1 MTSPV
6 FSDAL
11 SQYEAAVTT
20 SVTAARAQVNTAA
33 PGAVQS
39 GIDFAA
45 LGSADLDFLQV
56 GGDAINVFC
65 QTFEAVITE
74 ALSAGILASSIISA
88 IEAGVTL

>member
-20 SVTAARAQVNTAA
+20 SVTNARAQVNAAA

-39 GIDFAA
+39 GIDFDS
-45 LGSADLDFLQV
+45 LVSADLDFLQV
-56 GGDAINVFC
+56 GGDAINVFA
-65 QTFEAVITE
+65 QTFEAIITE
-74 ALSAGILASSIISA
+74 ALSAGILATSIIA
-88 IEAGVTL
+88 ALEPPA